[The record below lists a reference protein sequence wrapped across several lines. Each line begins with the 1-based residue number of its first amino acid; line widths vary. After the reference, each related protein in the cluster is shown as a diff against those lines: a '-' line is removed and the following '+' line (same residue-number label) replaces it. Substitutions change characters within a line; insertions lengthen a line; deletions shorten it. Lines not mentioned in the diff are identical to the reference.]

1 MMVMLV
7 RTLATSAA
15 VQLLLLL
22 LLLLLSFIAQTVL
35 LRTKKA
41 CTTHSLYKAEQL
53 LSEIQGMCE
62 SGISY
67 Q

>member
-22 LLLLLSFIAQTVL
+22 LLLLFLSLLFIAQTVL
-35 LRTKKA
+35 LRTKKV
-41 CTTHSLYKAEQL
+41 CTTHSL
-53 LSEIQGMCE
+53 
-62 SGISY
+62 
-67 Q
+67 